1 MAEGC
6 LLMLSVVEQSL
17 IGVLAGQAV
26 DLEQPG
32 LEGKKL
38 TRDILE
44 GNYPTAILQHTLLC
58 DEHYISCCFLRNVSC
73 FYSIIY
79 NFPGSKSL
87 QEDHLGLQSL
97 GYERID
103 MVTGTFSLSFCDSYT
118 ST

>member
-1 MAEGC
+1 M
-6 LLMLSVVEQSL
+6 
-17 IGVLAGQAV
+17 

-58 DEHYISCCFLRNVSC
+58 DEHYISCCFLRNISC